1 MYDTVKKLNSEIY
14 HGECGTI
21 LTSDI
26 RTRKLQIWAIS
37 YYLIL
42 QRYPLPLHSEAN
54 HDKSKQF
61 SYSHV
66 RLVL

>member
-1 MYDTVKKLNSEIY
+1 MYDTVKKWNSEIY
-14 HGECGTI
+14 RGE
-21 LTSDI
+21 
-26 RTRKLQIWAIS
+26 LQIWASS
-37 YYLIL
+37 YYLVL

-66 RLVL
+66 QLML